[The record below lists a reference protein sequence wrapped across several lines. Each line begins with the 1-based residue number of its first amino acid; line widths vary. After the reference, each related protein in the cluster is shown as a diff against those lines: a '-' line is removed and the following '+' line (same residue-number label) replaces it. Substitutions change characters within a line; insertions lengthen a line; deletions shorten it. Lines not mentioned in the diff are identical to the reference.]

1 MIPMKLIYKEAHNAK
16 WTGLPWDERL
26 GMTSLAAVEAANIHD
41 PEKGKYS
48 TIATTFIRNKFRSE
62 VTRTKVRM
70 KYDGVQASILTE
82 DQIPAAKL
90 PDTERTA
97 IFKDMLEKL
106 SDDGKELAD
115 HALHPSKS
123 VVAAGVTLKSL
134 REFMEWDTMRFSAA
148 VAEIRNILN

>member
-1 MIPMKLIYKEAHNAK
+1 MIPMKLIYKEAHGAR

-26 GMTSLAAVEAANIHD
+26 GMASLAAVEAASIHD
-41 PEKGKYS
+41 PEKGRYS

-82 DQIPAAKL
+82 SQIPAAKL
-90 PDTERTA
+90 PDTEEQT
-97 IFKDMLEKL
+97 IFRDMLEKL
-106 SDDGKELAD
+106 SDDGRELAD

-134 REFMEWDTMRFSAA
+134 REHMSWDKPRFDAA